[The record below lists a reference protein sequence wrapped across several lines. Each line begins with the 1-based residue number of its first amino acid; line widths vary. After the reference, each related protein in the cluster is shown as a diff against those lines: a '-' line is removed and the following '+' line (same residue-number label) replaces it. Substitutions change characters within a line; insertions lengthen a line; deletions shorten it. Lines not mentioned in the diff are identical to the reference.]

1 MIKLERLQFSSGID
15 RLDRDG
21 GGAKGVTT
29 MELRKHPLMTY
40 RGAGN
45 WPPAWTWLSGKKNTL
60 WPSGEVGTLVDVA
73 PSKID
78 PDGKCFLTIEH
89 EGTSY
94 VGCLLFDDGP
104 FCQQISK
111 LMQRHLRYPLEY
123 IGGIDLRYGLDHRTT
138 LSVIR
143 PDPIASP
150 LKRAPK
156 RR

>member
-1 MIKLERLQFSSGID
+1 
-15 RLDRDG
+15 
-21 GGAKGVTT
+21 

-45 WPPAWTWLSGKKNTL
+45 WPPAWTWISGKKNSL
-60 WPSGEVGTLVDVA
+60 RPSGEVGTLVDVA

-123 IGGIDLRYGLDHRTT
+123 IGGIDLRYGFDQPTT
-138 LSVIR
+138 LSGKR

>member
-1 MIKLERLQFSSGID
+1 
-15 RLDRDG
+15 
-21 GGAKGVTT
+21 

-45 WPPAWTWLSGKKNTL
+45 WPPVWTWFSGKKNTL
-60 WPSGEVGTLVDVA
+60 RPSGEVGTLVDVA

-78 PDGKCFLTIEH
+78 PDGKCFLTIDH

-104 FCQQISK
+104 FCQQIAR
-111 LMQRHLRYPLEY
+111 LMQRHLHYPLEY
-123 IGGIDLRYGLDHRTT
+123 IGGIDLRYGLDHRRA
-138 LSVIR
+138 LSSGIQ
-143 PDPIASP
+143 PDPIANP